1 MNTRKALTAV
11 YNGGE
16 DINCTSSGRGQ
27 ASILSQKYEPSQ
39 DTHQAHY
46 TILYAVSI
54 YLSPHFPYFLREVC
68 IVSLTFLF
76 GFKQYLTQYS
86 RWVFNLQFSAF

>member
-46 TILYAVSI
+46 TI
-54 YLSPHFPYFLREVC
+54 
-68 IVSLTFLF
+68 
-76 GFKQYLTQYS
+76 
-86 RWVFNLQFSAF
+86 